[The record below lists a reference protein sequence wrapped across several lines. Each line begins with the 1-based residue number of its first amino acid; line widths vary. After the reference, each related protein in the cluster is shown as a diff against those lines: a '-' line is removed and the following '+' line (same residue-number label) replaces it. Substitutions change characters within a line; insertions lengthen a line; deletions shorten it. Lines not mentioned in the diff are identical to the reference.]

1 MSKVINGELF
11 KNMMT
16 LAASAVEESKEQL
29 NSLNVFPVPDGDT
42 GTNMSLTLNAA
53 ARELA
58 KYEEL
63 TLSKACDITSTSLLR
78 GARGNS
84 GVITSLLFRG
94 LTKAM
99 KEMETAGAVHFA
111 NALAEGVKTAYK
123 AVMKPAEGTIL
134 TVSRVSAEA
143 AVKAAEEGKNLDEVI
158 EIAIEAAKIELPNTM
173 ELNPVLKKAGVVD
186 AGAFG
191 YIVIME
197 GVQAAVTGKK
207 PDNSFKPEEK
217 VKSAADSGVDYLVF
231 DERDITFAYC
241 TEFICERTDKEK
253 SVPMFRT
260 FLDSI
265 GDSVVVVDDDEFI
278 KVHVHTNNPDKALGE
293 ALKFGRL
300 SRIKIENMREQFEE
314 LAREQGLRVVDAADL
329 EKQEEAPEVK
339 KAEIEKK
346 YGFVSVAAGEGL
358 ESVFMDLGVD
368 NMVKG
373 GQTMNPSTEDILNS
387 VDMTPAEVVFVL
399 PNNKNII
406 MAAEQAALICEDK
419 KIVVVPTRSVPQG
432 ISALLAFDPDAETED
447 NKEAMTEAAKSV
459 VTGQMTYAARDA
471 EIDGNKITQG
481 DFMALVND
489 KLLTTDADA
498 DVVIERMA
506 ANMCEGKDE
515 CFITIFYGEGADEE
529 KANAVAEVFRKCAP
543 DGEINVICGGQPV
556 YSYIVSVE

>member
-158 EIAIEAAKIELPNTM
+158 EIAIEAAKVELPNTM

-260 FLDSI
+260 FLDGI
-265 GDSVVVVDDDEFI
+265 GDSVVVVEDDEFI

-329 EKQEEAPEVK
+329 EKQEEAQEIK
-339 KAEIEKK
+339 KAEAEKK

-387 VDMTPAEVVFVL
+387 VDMTPAEIVFVL

-419 KIVVVPTRSVPQG
+419 QIVVIPTRSVPQG
-432 ISALLAFDPDAETED
+432 ISALLAFDPDLDTEE
-447 NKEAMTEAAKSV
+447 NKENMTEAAKSV

-498 DVVIERMA
+498 DVVVERMA

-515 CFITIFYGEGADEE
+515 CFITIFYGEGADED
-529 KANAVAEVFRKCAP
+529 KANAVAEVFQKCAP
-543 DGEINVICGGQPV
+543 NGEINVICGGQPV

>member
-432 ISALLAFDPDAETED
+432 ISALLAFDPDAEVED
-447 NKEAMTEAAKSV
+447 NKEAMTEAAKNV

-498 DVVIERMA
+498 DVVIEKMA

-529 KANAVAEVFRKCAP
+529 KANAVAEVFQKCAP

>member
-58 KYEEL
+58 KHEEL

-158 EIAIEAAKIELPNTM
+158 EIAIEAAKVELPNTM

-260 FLDSI
+260 FLDGI
-265 GDSVVVVDDDEFI
+265 GDSVVVVEDDEFI

-329 EKQEEAPEVK
+329 EKQEEAQEIK
-339 KAEIEKK
+339 KAEAEKK

-387 VDMTPAEVVFVL
+387 VDMTPAEIVFVL

-419 KIVVVPTRSVPQG
+419 QIVVIPTRSVPQG
-432 ISALLAFDPDAETED
+432 ISALLAFDPDLDTEE
-447 NKEAMTEAAKSV
+447 NKENMTEAAKSV

-498 DVVIERMA
+498 DVVVERMA

-515 CFITIFYGEGADEE
+515 CFITIFYGEGADED
-529 KANAVAEVFRKCAP
+529 KANAVAEVFQKCAP
-543 DGEINVICGGQPV
+543 NGEINVICGGQPV

>member
-260 FLDSI
+260 FLDGI
-265 GDSVVVVDDDEFI
+265 GDSVVVVEDDEFI

-329 EKQEEAPEVK
+329 EKQEEAQEIK
-339 KAEIEKK
+339 KAEAEKK

-387 VDMTPAEVVFVL
+387 VDMTPAEIVFVL

-419 KIVVVPTRSVPQG
+419 QIVVIPTRSVPQG
-432 ISALLAFDPDAETED
+432 ISALLAFDPDLDTEE
-447 NKEAMTEAAKSV
+447 NKENMTEAAKSV

-498 DVVIERMA
+498 DVVVERMA

-515 CFITIFYGEGADEE
+515 CFITIFYGEGADED
-529 KANAVAEVFRKCAP
+529 KANAVAEVFQKCAP
-543 DGEINVICGGQPV
+543 NGEINVICGGQPV

>member
-1 MSKVINGELF
+1 LSKVINGELF

-260 FLDSI
+260 FLDGI
-265 GDSVVVVDDDEFI
+265 GDSVVVVEDDEFI

-329 EKQEEAPEVK
+329 EKQEEAQEIK
-339 KAEIEKK
+339 KAEAEKK

-387 VDMTPAEVVFVL
+387 VDMTPAEIVFVL

-419 KIVVVPTRSVPQG
+419 QIVVIPTRSVPQG
-432 ISALLAFDPDAETED
+432 ISALLAFDPDLDTEE
-447 NKEAMTEAAKSV
+447 NKENMTEAAKSV

-498 DVVIERMA
+498 DVVVERMA

-515 CFITIFYGEGADEE
+515 CFITIFYGEGADED
-529 KANAVAEVFRKCAP
+529 KANAVAEVFQKCAP
-543 DGEINVICGGQPV
+543 NGEINVICGGQPV

>member
-16 LAASAVEESKEQL
+16 LAASAVEENKEQL

-58 KYEEL
+58 KHEEL
-63 TLSKACDITSTSLLR
+63 TLAKACEITSTSLLR

-99 KEMETAGAVHFA
+99 KEMETAGAVDFA

-143 AVKAAEEGKNLDEVI
+143 AVKAAAEGKGLDEVI
-158 EIAIEAAKIELPNTM
+158 AIAIEAAKIELPNTM

-186 AGAFG
+186 AGAYG

-197 GVQAAVTGKK
+197 GVQSAVTGKK
-207 PDNSFKPEEK
+207 PDNSYKPEEK
-217 VKSAADSGVDYLVF
+217 VQSAAETGVDYLVF

-260 FLDSI
+260 FLDGI
-265 GDSVVVVDDDEFI
+265 GDSVVVVEDDEFI

-314 LAREQGLRVVDAADL
+314 LAREQGLRVVDAAEL
-329 EKQEEAPEVK
+329 EKQEEAPAVK

-358 ESVFMDLGVD
+358 ESVFVDLGVD
-368 NMVKG
+368 NMVQG

-387 VDMTPAEVVFVL
+387 VDMTPAEIVFVL

-419 KIVVVPTRSVPQG
+419 KIVVIPTRSVPQG
-432 ISALLAFDPDAETED
+432 ISALLAFDPDMDTEE
-447 NKEAMTEAAKSV
+447 NKENMTEAAKSV

-471 EIDGNKITQG
+471 EIDGNKITMG

-498 DVVIERMA
+498 DVVIDKMA
-506 ANMCEGKDE
+506 AHMCEGKDE
-515 CFITIFYGEGADEE
+515 CFITIFYGEGADED
-529 KANAVAEVFRKCAP
+529 KANAVGEVFQKYAEN
-543 DGEINVICGGQPV
+543 GEINVIYGGQPV

>member
-1 MSKVINGELF
+1 
-11 KNMMT
+11 MMT
-16 LAASAVEESKEQL
+16 LAASAVEENKEQL

-58 KYEEL
+58 KYEEIS
-63 TLSKACDITSTSLLR
+63 LSKACEITSTSLLR

-99 KEMETAGAVHFA
+99 KEMETAGATDFA

-143 AVKAAEEGKNLDEVI
+143 AVKAAAEGKGLDEVI
-158 EIAIEAAKIELPNTM
+158 AIAIEAAKIELPNTM

-186 AGAFG
+186 AGAYG

-207 PDNSFKPEEK
+207 PENTYKPEEK
-217 VKSAADSGVDYLVF
+217 VKSAAETGVDYLVF

-253 SVPMFRT
+253 SVPTFRS

-265 GDSVVVVDDDEFI
+265 GDSVVVVEDDEFI

-329 EKQEEAPEVK
+329 EKQEEAPAVK

-358 ESVFMDLGVD
+358 ESVFVDLGVD
-368 NMVKG
+368 NMVQG

-387 VDMTPAEVVFVL
+387 VDMTPAEIVFVL

-419 KIVVVPTRSVPQG
+419 KIVVIPTRSVPQG
-432 ISALLAFDPDAETED
+432 ISALLAFDPDMDTEE
-447 NKEAMTEAAKSV
+447 NKENMTEAAKSV

-471 EIDGNKITQG
+471 EIDGNKITMG

-498 DVVIERMA
+498 DVVIDKMA
-506 ANMCEGKDE
+506 AHMCEGKDE
-515 CFITIFYGEGADEE
+515 CFITIFYGEGADED
-529 KANAVAEVFRKCAP
+529 KANAVGEVFQKYAEN
-543 DGEINVICGGQPV
+543 GEINVIYGGQPV

>member
-1 MSKVINGELF
+1 
-11 KNMMT
+11 MMT

-158 EIAIEAAKIELPNTM
+158 EIAIEAAKVELPNTM

-260 FLDSI
+260 FLDGI
-265 GDSVVVVDDDEFI
+265 GDSVVVVEDDEFI

-329 EKQEEAPEVK
+329 EKQEEAQEIK
-339 KAEIEKK
+339 KAEAEKK

-387 VDMTPAEVVFVL
+387 VDMTPAEIVFVL

-419 KIVVVPTRSVPQG
+419 QIVVIPTRSVPQG
-432 ISALLAFDPDAETED
+432 ISALLAFDPDLDTEE
-447 NKEAMTEAAKSV
+447 NKENMTEAAKSV

-498 DVVIERMA
+498 DVVVERMA

-515 CFITIFYGEGADEE
+515 CFITIFYGEGADED
-529 KANAVAEVFRKCAP
+529 KANAVAEVFQKCAP
-543 DGEINVICGGQPV
+543 NGEINVICGGQPV

>member
-447 NKEAMTEAAKSV
+447 NKEAMTEAAKNV

>member
-1 MSKVINGELF
+1 MNKVINGELF

-16 LAASAVEESKEQL
+16 LAASAVEENKEQL

-58 KYEEL
+58 KYEEIS
-63 TLSKACDITSTSLLR
+63 LSKACEITSTSLLR

-99 KEMETAGAVHFA
+99 KEMETAGATDFA

-143 AVKAAEEGKNLDEVI
+143 AVKAAAEGKGLDEVI
-158 EIAIEAAKIELPNTM
+158 AIAIEAAKIELPNTM

-186 AGAFG
+186 AGAYG

-207 PDNSFKPEEK
+207 PENTYKPEEK
-217 VKSAADSGVDYLVF
+217 VKSAAETGVDYLVF

-253 SVPMFRT
+253 SVPTFRS

-265 GDSVVVVDDDEFI
+265 GDSVVVVEDDEFI

-329 EKQEEAPEVK
+329 EKQEEAPAVK

-358 ESVFMDLGVD
+358 ESVFVDLGVD
-368 NMVKG
+368 NMVQG

-387 VDMTPAEVVFVL
+387 VDMTPAEIVFVL

-419 KIVVVPTRSVPQG
+419 KIVVIPTRSVPQG
-432 ISALLAFDPDAETED
+432 ISALLAFDPDMDTEE
-447 NKEAMTEAAKSV
+447 NKENMTEAAKSV

-471 EIDGNKITQG
+471 EIDGNKITMG

-498 DVVIERMA
+498 DVVIDKMA
-506 ANMCEGKDE
+506 AHMCEGKDE
-515 CFITIFYGEGADEE
+515 CFITIFYGEGADED
-529 KANAVAEVFRKCAP
+529 KANAVGEVFQKYAEN
-543 DGEINVICGGQPV
+543 GEINVIYGGQPV

>member
-1 MSKVINGELF
+1 
-11 KNMMT
+11 MMT

-260 FLDSI
+260 FLDGI
-265 GDSVVVVDDDEFI
+265 GDSVVVVEDDEFI

-329 EKQEEAPEVK
+329 EKQEEAQEIK
-339 KAEIEKK
+339 KAEAEKK

-387 VDMTPAEVVFVL
+387 VDMTPAEIVFVL

-419 KIVVVPTRSVPQG
+419 QIVVIPTRSVPQG
-432 ISALLAFDPDAETED
+432 ISALLAFDPDLDTEE
-447 NKEAMTEAAKSV
+447 NKENMTEAAKSV

-498 DVVIERMA
+498 DVVVERMA

-515 CFITIFYGEGADEE
+515 CFITIFYGEGADED
-529 KANAVAEVFRKCAP
+529 KANAVAEVFQKCAP
-543 DGEINVICGGQPV
+543 NGEINVICGGQPV

>member
-16 LAASAVEESKEQL
+16 LAASAVEEGKEQL
-29 NSLNVFPVPDGDT
+29 NALNVFPVPDGDT

-99 KEMETAGAVHFA
+99 KDMETAGAVEFA
-111 NALAEGVKTAYK
+111 NALREGVKTAYK

-217 VKSAADSGVDYLVF
+217 VKSAAEQGVDYLVF

-265 GDSVVVVDDDEFI
+265 GDSVVVVDDEEFI

-314 LAREQGLRVVDAADL
+314 LAREQGLRVVDAAEL
-329 EKQEEAPEVK
+329 EKKEEVQEVK
-339 KAEIEKK
+339 KAEAEKK

-387 VDMTPAEVVFVL
+387 VDMTPAEIVFVL

-419 KIVVVPTRSVPQG
+419 QIVVIPTRSVPQG
-432 ISALLAFDPDAETED
+432 ISALLAFDPDVETEE
-447 NKEAMTEAAKSV
+447 NKENMTEAAKSV

-498 DVVIERMA
+498 DIVVERMA

-529 KANAVAEVFRKCAP
+529 KANEVAEVFQKCAP
-543 DGEINVICGGQPV
+543 NGEINVICGGQPV

>member
-1 MSKVINGELF
+1 
-11 KNMMT
+11 MMT

-94 LTKAM
+94 LTKAR

-260 FLDSI
+260 FLDGI
-265 GDSVVVVDDDEFI
+265 GDSVVVVEDDEFI

-329 EKQEEAPEVK
+329 EKQEEAQEIK
-339 KAEIEKK
+339 KAEAEKK

-387 VDMTPAEVVFVL
+387 VDMTPAEIVFVL

-419 KIVVVPTRSVPQG
+419 QIVVIPTRSVPQG
-432 ISALLAFDPDAETED
+432 ISALLAFDPDLDTEE
-447 NKEAMTEAAKSV
+447 NKENMTEAAKSV

-498 DVVIERMA
+498 DVVVERMA

-515 CFITIFYGEGADEE
+515 CFITIFYGEGADED
-529 KANAVAEVFRKCAP
+529 KANAVAEVFQKCAP
-543 DGEINVICGGQPV
+543 NGEINVICGGQPV

>member
-1 MSKVINGELF
+1 
-11 KNMMT
+11 MMT

>member
-432 ISALLAFDPDAETED
+432 ISALLAFDPDAEVED

-498 DVVIERMA
+498 DVVIEKMA

-529 KANAVAEVFRKCAP
+529 KANAVAEVFQKCAP

>member
-1 MSKVINGELF
+1 
-11 KNMMT
+11 MMT

-432 ISALLAFDPDAETED
+432 ISALLAFDPDAEVED

-498 DVVIERMA
+498 DVVIEKMA

-529 KANAVAEVFRKCAP
+529 KANAVAEVFQKCAP

>member
-186 AGAFG
+186 AGAYG

-260 FLDSI
+260 FLDGI
-265 GDSVVVVDDDEFI
+265 GDSVVVVEDDEFI

-329 EKQEEAPEVK
+329 EKQEEAQEIK
-339 KAEIEKK
+339 KAEAEKK

-387 VDMTPAEVVFVL
+387 VDMTPAEIVFVL
-399 PNNKNII
+399 PNHKNII

-419 KIVVVPTRSVPQG
+419 QIVVIPTRSVPQG
-432 ISALLAFDPDAETED
+432 ISALLAFDPDLDTEE
-447 NKEAMTEAAKSV
+447 NKENMTEAAKSV

-498 DVVIERMA
+498 DVVVERMA

-515 CFITIFYGEGADEE
+515 CFITIFYGEGADED
-529 KANAVAEVFRKCAP
+529 KANAVAEVFQKCAP
-543 DGEINVICGGQPV
+543 NGEINVICGGQPV

>member
-58 KYEEL
+58 KHEEL
-63 TLSKACDITSTSLLR
+63 TLAKACDITSTSLLR

-111 NALAEGVKTAYK
+111 NALQEGVKTAYK

-432 ISALLAFDPDAETED
+432 ISALLAFDPDAEVED

-515 CFITIFYGEGADEE
+515 CFITIFYGEGADED
-529 KANAVAEVFRKCAP
+529 KANAVAEVFQKCAP

>member
-1 MSKVINGELF
+1 LSKVINGELF

-58 KYEEL
+58 KHEEL

-260 FLDSI
+260 FLDGI
-265 GDSVVVVDDDEFI
+265 GDSVVVVEDDEFI

-329 EKQEEAPEVK
+329 EKQEEAQEIK
-339 KAEIEKK
+339 KAEAEKK

-387 VDMTPAEVVFVL
+387 VDMTPAEIVFVL

-419 KIVVVPTRSVPQG
+419 QIVVIPTRSVPQG
-432 ISALLAFDPDAETED
+432 ISALLAFDPDLDTEE
-447 NKEAMTEAAKSV
+447 NKENMTEAAKSV

-498 DVVIERMA
+498 DVVVERMA

-515 CFITIFYGEGADEE
+515 CFITIFYGEGADED
-529 KANAVAEVFRKCAP
+529 KANAVAEVFQKCAP
-543 DGEINVICGGQPV
+543 NGEINVICGGQPV